1 MWNLPRPGIEHTSF
15 ALAGSPVAT
24 GPPGK
29 SPYTSSVTWFRHSG
43 WSRVAMVDVVSDKF
57 LHHQEPVFSELCQN
71 CGHCKPFPTQYFPA
85 AANGNLGVSKLPP
98 PLLNYIILLN
108 PNQFCL
114 TSTLSFT
121 SSSPNSWQTIFVI
134 LHFFLTFL
142 SLPLYSQS
150 CRTQFKCFLNLCL
163 PGCSPNTPKETPPY
177 FNHVSIL
184 GILG

>member
-1 MWNLPRPGIEHTSF
+1 MWNLPRPGIEHTSS

-98 PLLNYIILLN
+98 SLLNYIILLN

-134 LHFFLTFL
+134 LHFFFDI
-142 SLPLYSQS
+142 SKSPIVQS
-150 CRTQFKCFLNLCL
+150 VLQDTIQVLLESV
-163 PGCSPNTPKETPPY
+163 SPRLQ
-177 FNHVSIL
+177 S
-184 GILG
+184 